1 MEKSDQFIVVKKSWK
16 HGGVKGLACCRFR
29 SGNMLCTRRQNKHG
43 NANRG
48 NKEAVREALL

>member
-48 NKEAVREALL
+48 NKEAVREA